1 VLSAEVTSEVSR
13 VCGRTAVIIALVAFG
28 LVVGL
33 LSVLVVG
40 LLRSH
45 AEILDRLTQAE
56 HAAEAAAAPSD
67 PHRWRPPEE
76 RVTSV
81 VAPSVVADTVREL
94 SIDEVSGETLDRV
107 PRVVRLTHEKPT
119 LIAFLSTGC
128 LSCASFFEAFA
139 ASGPDHLDPDVDLL
153 IVPKGREEEN
163 LTKLRKLAP
172 ASFPFP
178 TLMSSETWARLEVPG
193 SPYFVLVDGETHHLL
208 GAGSANTWQQVQ
220 SLVEDSLGEREAAAG
235 GTSSRLEREHAD
247 LAGAGIGPDHP
258 SLYAPMIA
266 QDGSSS

>member
-1 VLSAEVTSEVSR
+1 
-13 VCGRTAVIIALVAFG
+13 VIIALAAFG

-33 LSVLVVG
+33 LTVLVVG

-45 AEILDRLTQAE
+45 AEILERLAQAE
-56 HAAEAAAAPSD
+56 GAVEAAAEAAAEPAD

-76 RVTSV
+76 RVTTAVS
-81 VAPSVVADTVREL
+81 PSIVADSVREL
-94 SIDEVSGETLDRV
+94 SIDEVGGETLDRV

-128 LSCASFFEAFA
+128 LSCASFFESFA
-139 ASGPDHLDPDVDLL
+139 ATSPDSLEPDVDLL
-153 IVPKGREEEN
+153 IVPKSREEEN

-172 ASFPFP
+172 PSFPYP
-178 TLMSSETWARLEVPG
+178 TIMSSETWAALQVPG

-220 SLVEDSLGEREAAAG
+220 SLVEDSLGERETAVG
-235 GTSSRLEREHAD
+235 GTSSRLAREHAD
-247 LAGAGIGPDHP
+247 LAEAGIGPDHP

-266 QDGSSS
+266 QDGSST